1 MIDFRYHVVSLISV
15 LLALAVGIVL
25 GAGPL
30 QGAIA
35 DTLTVQVETLREERS
50 QLRSEVEEANA
61 QLDRNATYIEATAP
75 ALLEGVIPQWR
86 VAVVTLPGVSEDD
99 VEGVT
104 ERIDEAGGRVT
115 ATVALTDMWA
125 DADQGAFRSQLA
137 SRVEGDLTQQPQDA
151 GDQEVLSFALAQA
164 LTEGAPLA
172 GAAEATAIRTALTDG
187 EEPLVASWVSEES
200 ADLVVLVT
208 PATTLAE
215 DASEEVLEKTT
226 ARNESW
232 RVVASAVAERATT
245 TVAGYARSEADVL
258 VAIRAADAV
267 TTVDG
272 LGSAV
277 GRISVPLALAATE
290 SGLDPQ
296 AYGYGIGATQ
306 DVPTVVRL
314 DPPPT
319 TVLPDPDES
328 ATGEP
333 TTEGSTTDPGTDP
346 SSEASGEPTGEES
359 P

>member
-50 QLRSEVEEANA
+50 QLRAEVEEAGV

-75 ALLEGVIPQWR
+75 ALLSDVMPQWR
-86 VAVVTLPGVSEDD
+86 VAVVTLPGVAEDD
-99 VEGVT
+99 LEGVT

-125 DADQGAFRSQLA
+125 DAGQGAFRAQLA
-137 SRVEGDLTQQPQDA
+137 SRVGDDLTQQPQEA
-151 GDQEVLSFALAQA
+151 GDQVVLGYALAQA
-164 LTEGAPLA
+164 LTEDAALA
-172 GAAEATAIRTALTDG
+172 GAEEATAIRTAFTEG
-187 EEPLVASWVSEES
+187 EEPLVANWASEEV
-200 ADLVVLVT
+200 ADMVVVVT
-208 PATTLAE
+208 PLTTLAE
-215 DASEEVLEKTT
+215 DADDEQIAQTT

-232 RVVASAVAERATT
+232 RVVTAAVADRATT
-245 TVAGYARSEADVL
+245 VATGYARSDADVL
-258 VAIRAADAV
+258 VAIRVAETV

-272 LGSAV
+272 LSSAV
-277 GRISVPLALAATE
+277 GRISVPLALAATQ

-314 DPPPT
+314 DPPAT
-319 TVLPDPDES
+319 VVLPDPADVDGGEPEDS
-328 ATGEP
+328 ATDVTDEP
-333 TTEGSTTDPGTDP
+333 TD
-346 SSEASGEPTGEES
+346 EES